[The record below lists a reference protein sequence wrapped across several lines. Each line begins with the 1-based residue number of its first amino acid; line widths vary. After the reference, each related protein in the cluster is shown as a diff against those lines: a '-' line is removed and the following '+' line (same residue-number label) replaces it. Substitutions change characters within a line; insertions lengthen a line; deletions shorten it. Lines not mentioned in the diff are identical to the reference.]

1 MESDS
6 VTLRAEDGTLLH
18 GKGLKT
24 CLHIGNA
31 EFEDDGKYQLLVEQ
45 QAFKIDEYSDTFF
58 INLIIKRTFSAI
70 WLKVICLKY
79 S

>member
-1 MESDS
+1 MDRDS

-18 GKGLKT
+18 RKGLKT
-24 CLHIGNA
+24 CLHIDNA
-31 EFEDDGKYQLLVEQ
+31 EVEDDGKYELLVEQ
-45 QAFKIDEYSDTFF
+45 QAFDTDEYSDTFF

-70 WLKVICLKY
+70 WLKVICLTY